1 MIICSKKDLK
11 IMTGVMAASL
21 LLGGCSSPAA
31 PASTTSKTINDDP
44 SVKAEINLKD
54 VGDADYD
61 KDQMKDARTI
71 DTPQIIRGASVNGGI
86 KIIWE
91 EMMGYN
97 VKYHLYRKD
106 ESSGWKKIKKR

>member
-54 VGDADYD
+54 VGDAGEDFGD
-61 KDQMKDARTI
+61 VPLKTAEDLIKDNYI
-71 DTPQIIRGASVNGGI
+71 DLKEDRIIEQLFPIN
-86 KIIWE
+86 E
-91 EMMGYN
+91 E
-97 VKYHLYRKD
+97 
-106 ESSGWKKIKKR
+106 